1 MYFFV
6 HFIHYII
13 IYICKLNEEDKNMLK
28 KFLLFSLF
36 LVLASTS
43 SMASISVD
51 AEGKA
56 QKYPDGSTL
65 NVSAARNLYVEYY
78 GVKVFIPKGEKLS
91 VRCSGVEEDKNI
103 YCSGDKFKN
112 IKIGDST
119 LSTDKP
125 TKFSISQD
133 GEIKVEDGNLVV
145 KDKKDNVVIL
155 SAGNTY
161 KVPVL
166 ALNEDSFAAISKP
179 NESNY
184 EQVLKD
190 RVLSPSAPRN

>member
-6 HFIHYII
+6 DFMYIF
-13 IYICKLNEEDKNMLK
+13 CKLKKEDKNMLK

-65 NVSAARNLYVEYY
+65 NVAAARNLYVEYY

-125 TKFSISQD
+125 TKFAISQD
-133 GEIKVEDGNLVV
+133 GEIKVEEGNLVV
-145 KDKKDNVVIL
+145 KDKKDNIVIL
-155 SAGNTY
+155 GAGNTY

-166 ALNEDSFAAISKP
+166 TLNEDSFIAVSKP
-179 NESNY
+179 SQSNY
-184 EQVLKD
+184 EQILKD